1 MKLRIGVKGIMEAL
15 STQLNLQTLII
26 IGIILILVLVFEINL
41 FRSFKKWLEFKY
53 AELEQKQYDIDTHLN
68 VTDDIEARLDTV
80 IESCFQEYS
89 LMNLIYKTDW
99 YIKEEEEIQISK
111 DICSLVSER
120 ISPVM
125 LKQLS
130 LYYKEEAI
138 YDIIAKRV
146 YFKVTNFVI
155 EHNKNKPL

>member
-1 MKLRIGVKGIMEAL
+1 
-15 STQLNLQTLII
+15 
-26 IGIILILVLVFEINL
+26 
-41 FRSFKKWLEFKY
+41 
-53 AELEQKQYDIDTHLN
+53 
-68 VTDDIEARLDTV
+68 
-80 IESCFQEYS
+80 
-89 LMNLIYKTDW
+89 MNLIYKTDW

-120 ISPVM
+120 ISPVI
-125 LKQLS
+125 LKQLA
-130 LYYKEEAI
+130 LYYKEEVI

>member
-1 MKLRIGVKGIMEAL
+1 MSNLAFT
-15 STQLNLQTLII
+15 STINRWLKYKYK
-26 IGIILILVLVFEINL
+26 EIEL
-41 FRSFKKWLEFKY
+41 KK
-53 AELEQKQYDIDTHLN
+53 YDIDIHLN
-68 VTDDIEARLDTV
+68 VTKDIETRLDAI

-111 DICSLVSER
+111 NICALVSDR

-125 LKQLS
+125 LQQLS
-130 LYYKEEAI
+130 LYYNEDAI
-138 YDIIAKRV
+138 YDIIGKRV

-155 EHNKNKPL
+155 EHNKTAL